1 MADCES
7 IWKTGSYIDY
17 YSITPTVSGSVT
29 IRLESTENTYLL
41 LYEGSLTTGA
51 PSQENDDHGTGTN
64 SQIVVNMTAGTK
76 YIIGATTNVSNT
88 TGSYTLSLTMPA
100 VPTVPQPTTPTT
112 TPGGPTIPAGGP
124 SVNAGSDQTVA
135 RGASVSLTGTGSP
148 ANDDDDASYSWTQR
162 DSNTVSLKNSITNL
176 PYTSGLHGSSAKFT
190 APSTT
195 GTLIFRLTVTDA
207 GTGLSS
213 WDELVI
219 IVQ

>member
-1 MADCES
+1 MGPGTGIVELRHPDEGYLLNRYVLRMGAPPPPPTTCDEVALTHGNQTVSYVAWSMADCES

-112 TPGGPTIPAGGP
+112 TPSGPTIPARRAVG
-124 SVNAGSDQTVA
+124 
-135 RGASVSLTGTGSP
+135 
-148 ANDDDDASYSWTQR
+148 QR
-162 DSNTVSLKNSITNL
+162 L
-176 PYTSGLHGSSAKFT
+176 
-190 APSTT
+190 
-195 GTLIFRLTVTDA
+195 
-207 GTGLSS
+207 
-213 WDELVI
+213 
-219 IVQ
+219 Q